1 MLMKHMTLFSLKQ
14 LTVYQD
20 SSETRNYIVIVSFD
34 SESNQIGYQGK
45 KYKQEALVSI
55 FLYCFRLCHLT
66 YLFIAQ

>member
-20 SSETRNYIVIVSFD
+20 SLETRNYIVIVSFD
-34 SESNQIGYQGK
+34 SESNEIGYQGK

-55 FLYCFRLCHLT
+55 FVYCFRLCA
-66 YLFIAQ
+66 I